1 MKNIFDKRFYY
12 KEINKKDW
20 KGKKKKK
27 HEIIGLKCLR
37 NFVMYLER

>member
-20 KGKKKKK
+20 KGKKKKPK
-27 HEIIGLKCLR
+27 QNNMRSLGLSVQGIL
-37 NFVMYLER
+37 